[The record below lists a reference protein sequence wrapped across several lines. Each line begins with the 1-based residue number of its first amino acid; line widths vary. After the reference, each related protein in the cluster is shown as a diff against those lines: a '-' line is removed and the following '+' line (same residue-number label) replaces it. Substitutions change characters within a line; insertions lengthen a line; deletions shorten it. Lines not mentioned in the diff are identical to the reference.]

1 MMLQNKSDDHEAIRA
16 VFDSNHDG
24 KLDASDASFS
34 QFKLEVVNADG
45 STTIKTLAQ
54 AGITSISLTPDATH
68 IELPDG
74 STITGQTTYTT
85 GSGGTGTV
93 ANTVLAADGLWSSE
107 AIDLDN
113 NGSKDLTTVHQIIID
128 SFGARTETF
137 INKNSDDSRSV
148 ANDNFIVS
156 ARRVA

>member
-1 MMLQNKSDDHEAIRA
+1 

-34 QFKLEVVNADG
+34 QFMLEVVNADG

-93 ANTVLAADGLWSSE
+93 ANTVLAADGYGYGVNQLATTDAQGTRTVTTKCYGASG
-107 AIDLDN
+107 DGG
-113 NGSKDLTTVHQIIID
+113 GS
-128 SFGARTETF
+128 A
-137 INKNSDDSRSV
+137 
-148 ANDNFIVS
+148 ANDNFPVN
-156 ARRVA
+156 ARCVA